1 MLNVKRIEQLYHEN
15 NQYLPFESHYEDD
28 GKLTEQMCCI
38 VDPKKNKCLICVRIQ
53 TLKNLYDYKWGY
65 TPQFYFDKEYN
76 EFVITLPKFGFLT
89 REDIANSLWKV
100 KDKID
105 GLFFN
110 IQLNGENYNQ
120 YVTTRIKT
128 YDGCREDLKQMKE
141 NGWIF

>member
-76 EFVITLPKFGFLT
+76 SLIYNNGYKYLKNRLRVNLPDSQLYETLSWW
-89 REDIANSLWKV
+89 RYSDNE
-100 KDKID
+100 
-105 GLFFN
+105 
-110 IQLNGENYNQ
+110 QYYNQ
-120 YVTTRIKT
+120 FYNVTALR
-128 YDGCREDLKQMKE
+128 
-141 NGWIF
+141 